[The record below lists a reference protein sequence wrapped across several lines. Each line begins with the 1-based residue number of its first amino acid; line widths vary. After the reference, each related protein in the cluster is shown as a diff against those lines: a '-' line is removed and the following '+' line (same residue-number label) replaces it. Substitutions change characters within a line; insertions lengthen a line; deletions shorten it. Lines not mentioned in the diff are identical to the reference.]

1 MNITKRSGRPGMNTS
16 KTVVKIRSLSVTG
29 SHLTAQFS
37 DGRTVSNPL
46 KWYPRLLKAAAKD
59 RNAFEI
65 SGDGYGVHWEKLD
78 EDLSAKGIAEGVPS
92 VEYRA
97 LARS

>member
-1 MNITKRSGRPGMNTS
+1 MSTS
-16 KTVVKIRSLSVTG
+16 KTSISILSVVVTDR
-29 SHLTAQFS
+29 HLVAHLS
-37 DGRTVSNPL
+37 DGREVSNPL
-46 KWYPRLLKAAAKD
+46 RWYPRLLRASVED

-65 SGDGYGVHWEKLD
+65 SGGGYAVHWEKLD
-78 EDLSAKGIAEGVPS
+78 GDLSAKGIAEGIPS